1 MKNNIENKTRAQIPE
16 RCRVGFQRYT
26 VVKGDTLEKI
36 AKRFNVTVGF
46 LIVENPH
53 IKDPNKIFPG
63 DVLCV
68 PIQPP
73 PGVGRVPESC
83 PIGYEKYTIKPGDT
97 FSMIAQNIG
106 VPVDLLIW
114 NNPHIP
120 DPNIIF
126 PGDVLCVPVPLKLPS
141 CSILKPINSSLQNTF
156 GSALV
161 QKLQNGQHQ
170 LIITGVNLPKPSS
183 LGNYNGYDGF
193 VGIAG
198 IGGYGFPLTNVSSEE
213 GLWIG
218 SLVIFPILSSGNQ
231 IYIIPSNSEVSVPSK
246 PLLEGILK

>member
-1 MKNNIENKTRAQIPE
+1 M
-16 RCRVGFQRYT
+16 
-26 VVKGDTLEKI
+26 
-36 AKRFNVTVGF
+36 
-46 LIVENPH
+46 
-53 IKDPNKIFPG
+53 
-63 DVLCV
+63 
-68 PIQPP
+68 
-73 PGVGRVPESC
+73 
-83 PIGYEKYTIKPGDT
+83 
-97 FSMIAQNIG
+97 
-106 VPVDLLIW
+106 
-114 NNPHIP
+114 
-120 DPNIIF
+120 
-126 PGDVLCVPVPLKLPS
+126 PS

-213 GLWIG
+213 RLWIG

>member
-1 MKNNIENKTRAQIPE
+1 
-16 RCRVGFQRYT
+16 
-26 VVKGDTLEKI
+26 
-36 AKRFNVTVGF
+36 
-46 LIVENPH
+46 
-53 IKDPNKIFPG
+53 
-63 DVLCV
+63 
-68 PIQPP
+68 
-73 PGVGRVPESC
+73 
-83 PIGYEKYTIKPGDT
+83 
-97 FSMIAQNIG
+97 MIAQNIG